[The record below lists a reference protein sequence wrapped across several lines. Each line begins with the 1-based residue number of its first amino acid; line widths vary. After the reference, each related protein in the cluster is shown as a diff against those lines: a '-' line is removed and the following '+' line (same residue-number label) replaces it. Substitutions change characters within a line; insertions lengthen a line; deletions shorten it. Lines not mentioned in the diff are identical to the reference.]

1 MPGVA
6 VSGLA
11 AAMRLTRL
19 RLTRF
24 RGFEA
29 AEWQPGPG
37 FNLVLGHNGAG
48 KTSLLEA
55 IHLLGH
61 GRSFRG
67 RVRDGL
73 VRHGSP
79 ALEVYA
85 EWLDGQQRAH
95 RAGLRHSGSTWEAR
109 LDGESVA
116 TLAELCSALAVVSFD
131 PGSHE
136 LISGGAEHRRRFLD
150 WALFHVE
157 PEFLECWRR
166 FSRSLRQRNA
176 LLKTQ
181 PGGRQLDSWDDELAE
196 AGERLNDLRE
206 QQVVRWQ
213 PMLLEELANSLGELG
228 PPSLVFVPGWRR
240 NERSFRES
248 LASGRD
254 RDLAL
259 GYTVSGPHR
268 ADWRI
273 EFEGLPGRDGLS
285 RGQTK
290 LVALAA
296 TLSQAG
302 QFAAARAE
310 WPIVALD
317 DLGSELDH
325 EHQGRVLARLA
336 DTGAQVLLTG
346 TETPAGLERAGI
358 AADVFHVEQA
368 RVTPG

>member
-1 MPGVA
+1 MH
-6 VSGLA
+6 
-11 AAMRLTRL
+11 LTRL
-19 RLTRF
+19 RLSRF
-24 RGFEA
+24 RAFEE
-29 AEWQPGPG
+29 AEWLPGPG

-55 IHLLGH
+55 VHLLGH

-73 VRHGSP
+73 VRHGCP

-85 EWLDGQQRAH
+85 EWIDARQQGH

-109 LDGESVA
+109 LDGEAVGS
-116 TLAELCSALAVVSFD
+116 LAQLCSALAVVSFD

-166 FSRSLRQRNA
+166 FARGLRQRNA

-181 PGGRQLDSWDDELAE
+181 PGARQLDPWDDELAD
-196 AGERLNDLRE
+196 AGEKLNALRE
-206 QQVVRWQ
+206 RQMTRWQ
-213 PMLLEELANSLGELG
+213 PLLLDELATSLPELG
-228 PPSLVFVPGWRR
+228 PAELVFVPGWRR

-248 LASGRD
+248 LASGRE
-254 RDLAL
+254 RDLIL
-259 GYTVSGPHR
+259 GYTASGPHR

-273 EFEGLPGRDGLS
+273 DFAGLPGRDGLS

-296 TLSQAG
+296 RLSQAS
-302 QFAAARAE
+302 QFASARAE
-310 WPIVALD
+310 WPIIALD
-317 DLGSELDH
+317 DLGSELDR
-325 EHQGRVLARLA
+325 EHQGRVLSRLR
-336 DTGAQVLLTG
+336 DTGAQVLMTG
-346 TETPAGLERAGI
+346 TEPPPGLTAVGLAPE
-358 AADVFHVEQA
+358 VFHVEHGA
-368 RVTPG
+368 VRPG

>member
-1 MPGVA
+1 MQ
-6 VSGLA
+6 
-11 AAMRLTRL
+11 LTLL
-19 RLTRF
+19 RLSRF

-29 AEWQPGPG
+29 TEWRPRPA
-37 FNLVLGHNGAG
+37 FNLVLGQNGAG

-55 IHLLGH
+55 VHLLGH

-73 VRHGSP
+73 VRHATP

-85 EWLDGQQRAH
+85 EWIDGQERAH

-109 LDGESVA
+109 LDGQPVA

-157 PEFLECWRR
+157 PEFLDCWRR

-196 AGERLNDLRE
+196 AGERLNVLRE
-206 QQVVRWQ
+206 QQMARWE
-213 PMLLEELANSLGELG
+213 PLLLLELASSLGELG
-228 PPSLVFVPGWRR
+228 PPRLVFVPGWRR
-240 NERSFRES
+240 HERSFRES
-248 LASGRD
+248 LAAGRD

-259 GYTVSGPHR
+259 GHTVSGPHR
-268 ADWRI
+268 ADWRVD
-273 EFEGLPGRDGLS
+273 FDGLPGRDGLS

-290 LVALAA
+290 LLALAA
-296 TLSQAG
+296 TLSQAA
-302 QFAAARAE
+302 QFAASRGE
-310 WPIVALD
+310 WPVISLD
-317 DLGSELDH
+317 DLGSELDR
-325 EHQGRVLARLA
+325 EHQARVLGRLA
-336 DTGAQVLLTG
+336 ATGAQVLLTG
-346 TETPAGLERAGI
+346 TEAPAGLAQAGLSPTM
-358 AADVFHVEQA
+358 FHVEHGGVREA
-368 RVTPG
+368 

>member
-1 MPGVA
+1 
-6 VSGLA
+6 
-11 AAMRLTRL
+11 MRLTRL
-19 RLTRF
+19 RVSRF
-24 RGFEA
+24 RAFEE

-55 IHLLGH
+55 VHLLGH

-73 VRHGSP
+73 VRHGCS

-85 EWLDGQQRAH
+85 EWTDARQHGH

-109 LDGESVA
+109 LDGEAVA
-116 TLAELCSALAVVSFD
+116 SLAQLCSALAVVSFD

-157 PEFLECWRR
+157 QEFLECWRR

-181 PGGRQLDSWDDELAE
+181 PGARQLDSWDDELAD
-196 AGERLNDLRE
+196 AGEKLNALRE
-206 QQVVRWQ
+206 HQMIRWQ
-213 PMLLEELANSLGELG
+213 PLLLSELG
-228 PPSLVFVPGWRR
+228 SSLPELGSPELVFVPGWRR

-254 RDLAL
+254 RDLSL

-273 EFEGLPGRDGLS
+273 DFPGLPGREGLS

-302 QFAAARAE
+302 QFASARGE
-310 WPIVALD
+310 WPIIALD
-317 DLGSELDH
+317 DLGSELDR
-325 EHQGRVLARLA
+325 EHQGRVLSRLR
-336 DTGAQVLLTG
+336 DTGAQVLMTG
-346 TETPAGLERAGI
+346 TEAPPGLASAGLVP
-358 AADVFHVEQA
+358 DVFHVEHGS
-368 RVTPG
+368 VSPG